1 MNERKR
7 NFYVGIFVIIG
18 IFCSGYLIIVMGDLS
33 AFFKDRYTVYGYFSS
48 ASGLKEKAVVELAGV
63 KIGHVSAIS
72 IDTQYLVARVALDID
87 RKIALSEDSIAS
99 IKTAGII
106 GEKYIEILP
115 GGSDTMLAHGDE
127 IENTES
133 SLDIESLIRKFIF
146 SDDAL

>member
-1 MNERKR
+1 MNESKR

-18 IFCSGYLIIVMGDLS
+18 MLCCGYLIIVMGDLS
-33 AFFKDRYTVYGYFSS
+33 GFFKDRYTVYGYFTS
-48 ASGLKEKAVVELAGV
+48 ASGLKKKAVVELAGV

-72 IDTQYLVARVALDID
+72 IDRQYLVARVTLDID
-87 RKIALSEDSIAS
+87 RKMAISEDSIAS

-115 GGSDTMLAHGDE
+115 GGSDTMLVHGDE

-146 SDDAL
+146 NENTL

>member
-1 MNERKR
+1 MNESKR
-7 NFYVGIFVIIG
+7 NFYVGIFVLIG
-18 IFCSGYLIIVMGDLS
+18 IFCAGYLIIVMGDVS

-48 ASGLKEKAVVELAGV
+48 ASGLKKKAVVELAGV
-63 KIGHVSAIS
+63 KIGHVSAIR
-72 IDTQYLVARVALDID
+72 IDTQFLVARVEMDID

-115 GGSDTMLAHGDE
+115 GGSDTMLVHGDE

-146 SDDAL
+146 SENAL